1 LIGAQ
6 ICMYAN
12 DHGEAKSIRVSV
24 DMKPPPFDY
33 ARAGSVEEAVA
44 LLAKHGDDAKII
56 AGGQSLMP
64 MLAFRMAVPRL
75 LVDIG
80 SIGTL
85 RGIEIAERGVT
96 LGALVRWCDIER
108 HPRLSHAHPL
118 LVEAIKHVAHYQ
130 IRNRGTVGGSLAHA
144 DPAAE
149 FPGIA
154 VACEA
159 EINVL
164 GLNGPRT
171 ILASE
176 FFVDSLTTTLLPDEV
191 IISVRLPPWKVG
203 RCWGFDE
210 FARRRGDFALAGV
223 ALFYDHEQGRA
234 VEPRVAAIG
243 IGTTPLRLSAVEKI
257 LVGQIVDLA
266 AIREAVAGATES
278 IDPPG
283 DIHAPGDYRRALI
296 GVLLE
301 RALAKAAG
309 LNLSEIA

>member
-1 LIGAQ
+1 
-6 ICMYAN
+6 MYAN
-12 DHGEAKSIRVSV
+12 DHAEAKSIRVSV

-44 LLAKHGDDAKII
+44 LLAKHGDTAKII

-64 MLAFRMAVPRL
+64 MLAFRMAVPKL

-80 SIGTL
+80 SIAKL
-85 RGIEIAERGVT
+85 RGIDIDDRGVT

-108 HPRLSHAHPL
+108 NEALAQAQPL

-159 EINVL
+159 EINVV

-171 ILASE
+171 ILAKD
-176 FFVDSLTTTLLPDEV
+176 FFLDSLTTALAPDEV
-191 IISVRLPPWKVG
+191 IVSVRLPPWKRG
-203 RCWGFDE
+203 RRWGFEE

-223 ALFYDHEQGRA
+223 ALFYDLEQNRA

-243 IGTTPLRLSAVEKI
+243 IGTRPVRLSAVERI
-257 LVGQIVDLA
+257 IRGRAVDSA
-266 AIREAVAGATES
+266 TIREAVAAGTES

-283 DIHAPGDYRRALI
+283 DIHAPGDYRRALV

-309 LNLSEIA
+309 LTLSEVA

>member
-1 LIGAQ
+1 
-6 ICMYAN
+6 MYAN
-12 DHGEAKSIRVSV
+12 DHAEAKSIRVSV

-44 LLAKHGDDAKII
+44 LLAKHGDTAKII

-64 MLAFRMAVPRL
+64 MLAFRMAVPKL

-80 SIGTL
+80 SIAKL
-85 RGIEIAERGVT
+85 RGIDIDDRGVT

-108 HPRLSHAHPL
+108 NEALAQAQPL
-118 LVEAIKHVAHYQ
+118 LVEAVKHVAHYQ

-159 EINVL
+159 EINVV

-171 ILASE
+171 ILAKDL
-176 FFVDSLTTTLLPDEV
+176 FLDSLTTALAPDEV
-191 IISVRLPPWKVG
+191 IVSARLPPWKRG
-203 RCWGFDE
+203 RRWGFEE

-223 ALFYDHEQGRA
+223 ALFYDLEQNRA

-243 IGTTPLRLSAVEKI
+243 IGTRPVRLSAVERI
-257 LVGQIVDLA
+257 IRGRAVDSA
-266 AIREAVAGATES
+266 TIREAVAAGTES

-301 RALAKAAG
+301 RALVKASG
-309 LNLSEIA
+309 LTLSEVA

>member
-1 LIGAQ
+1 
-6 ICMYAN
+6 MYAN
-12 DHGEAKSIRVSV
+12 DHAEAKSIRVSAV
-24 DMKPPPFDY
+24 MKPPPFDY
-33 ARAGSVEEAVA
+33 VRVGSVEEAVV
-44 LLAKHGDDAKII
+44 LLAEHGDEAKII

-64 MLAFRMAVPRL
+64 MLAFRMAAPKL

-80 SIGTL
+80 PIATL
-85 RGIEIAERGVT
+85 GRISVDDRGVT

-108 HPRLSHAHPL
+108 HAELSHAHPL

-159 EINVL
+159 EIEVA
-164 GLNGPRT
+164 GSNGPRT
-171 ILASE
+171 IMANE
-176 FFVDSLTTTLLPDEV
+176 FFLDSLTTALAPDELIV
-191 IISVRLPPWKVG
+191 SVRLPPWKLG
-203 RCWGFDE
+203 RRWAFDE

-223 ALFYDHEQGRA
+223 ALFYDLDQGRA
-234 VEPRVAAIG
+234 VEPHIAAIA
-243 IGTTPLRLSAVEKI
+243 IGATPVRLALVEQTLAGKA
-257 LVGQIVDLA
+257 VDLTT
-266 AIREAVAGATES
+266 IGEAVAAATAS

-283 DIHAPGDYRRALI
+283 DIHAPGDYRRALL

-301 RALAKAAG
+301 RALAQAAG
-309 LNLSEIA
+309 LKLTESA